1 MDLWGLNP
9 TIVDISPENPHFF
22 VLVELQLTGFVMRV

>member
-1 MDLWGLNP
+1 
-9 TIVDISPENPHFF
+9 VDISPENPHFF